1 MALTIEDGTG
11 VELADSYLSLDDA
24 RTIATN
30 YGLTLSDD
38 DDTAKVQLRQ
48 GFLGVNISEPML
60 QGVRATKT
68 QSGAFPREGMFSNCV
83 EVASDSVPFSAKMA
97 QVNFAS
103 AINGGYA
110 VNAVSTG
117 QDLASF
123 NVDGVYSESYQ
134 DGSSAS
140 TNATI
145 QGVYNALYPLTLQ
158 GYAASPC
165 GRAAGLNGLVKKD
178 MFLGW

>member
-38 DDTAKVQLRQ
+38 DATAEIQLRQ
-48 GFLGVNISEPML
+48 GFLGINVSESML

-68 QSGAFPREGMFSNCV
+68 QSGAFPRDGVFSNCV
-83 EVASDSVPFSAKMA
+83 EVAGDSIPLSVKMA

-165 GRAAGLNGLVKKD
+165 GKASGFGGLQRTD
-178 MFLGW
+178 YFL